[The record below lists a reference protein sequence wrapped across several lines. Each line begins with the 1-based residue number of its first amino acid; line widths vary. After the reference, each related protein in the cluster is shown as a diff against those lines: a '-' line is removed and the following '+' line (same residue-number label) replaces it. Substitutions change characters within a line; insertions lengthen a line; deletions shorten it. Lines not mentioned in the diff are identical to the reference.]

1 MLGAWLAT
9 RFAVD
14 KGAEWVRRFVI
25 VVVLVAAAQLLGAF
39 EWVGRLL

>member
-14 KGAEWVRRFVI
+14 KGAAWVRRFVI
-25 VVVLVAAAQLLGAF
+25 VVILVAAAQLLGAF